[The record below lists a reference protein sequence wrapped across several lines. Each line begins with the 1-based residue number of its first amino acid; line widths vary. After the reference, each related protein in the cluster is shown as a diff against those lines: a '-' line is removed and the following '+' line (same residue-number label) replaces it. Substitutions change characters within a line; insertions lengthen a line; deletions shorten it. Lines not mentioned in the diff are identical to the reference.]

1 MREIT
6 PIGDLN
12 HDGYPDLV
20 AVQTS
25 NANLYFYPGVG
36 NGFGP
41 RKSIGTGWNA
51 MDALTGVGDFN
62 RDGYVD
68 LLARRTSTGVLYLY
82 PGRAGAT
89 LGAGGQIG
97 TDWNTMRD
105 LTGIGDFDRDGYLD
119 LFAVNVS
126 SNNLYFYPGR
136 GSGFANRIN
145 LSSGW
150 SGLTPLL

>member
-25 NANLYFYPGVG
+25 NGNLYFYPGVG
-36 NGFGP
+36 TGFGA
-41 RKSIGTGWNA
+41 RKVIGTGWNPY
-51 MDALTGVGDFN
+51 DALTGIGDFNRDGNVDLLARQKSTGNLYLYPGRAAAGFGARSLIGSSWNTMRDLTGIGDFN

-68 LLARRTSTGVLYLY
+68 LLAV
-82 PGRAGAT
+82 
-89 LGAGGQIG
+89 
-97 TDWNTMRD
+97 NT
-105 LTGIGDFDRDGYLD
+105 
-119 LFAVNVS
+119 S
-126 SNNLYFYPGR
+126 SNNLYFYPGQGTKF
-136 GSGFANRIN
+136 GSRVS

-150 SGLTPLL
+150 SGRTPLL